1 MGTATRILAAA
12 LVAALTATIGCTA
25 PDEDG
30 SASPPR
36 GSTAALPGD
45 IVLAA
50 LTPFGACDDYLAHV
64 QEHALE
70 LVTPYG
76 LGGGPWFA
84 ETVDEAVAET
94 IDEAVA
100 EADDGVRAPAG
111 DPVAGVDFSGTN
123 VQEVGVDEPDT
134 VKTDGRFLYV
144 VSAGVLHVLDVAAS
158 VPRQVAT
165 LDLADAW
172 DAQLL
177 LDGDR
182 LLVTTSGHG
191 GVIALDAA
199 TDVVLPPRGGW
210 SQTTVVTLV
219 DVSDPSAPRVTER
232 LTVDGRTVS
241 ARMVDGVARLVVRS
255 EPVNLPFVYPQG
267 GGLRAEREA
276 LEANREVI
284 RRSTADDWIPYFVH
298 EATGRR
304 ASEGALVACDR
315 IARPE
320 AFSGL
325 GTVTV
330 LTVDLARGDLRP
342 GPEATAV
349 LAGGDTVYASRERL
363 YVATT
368 RWIDWE
374 RLSERDR
381 TRTARD
387 VTTEIHAFD
396 ISDPRTAVYVASGQV
411 PGTLLSQWAMSE
423 HDGHLRVASTV
434 GSAWWGSREPSE
446 SLVTVLAPRGREL
459 AVVGQVGG
467 LGLTERIYAVR
478 FIGDAGYVV
487 TFREV
492 DPLYTIDL
500 SDPTDPIVEGELK
513 ILGYSAYLHPVGEGL
528 LLGVGQ
534 DADEQGMLKG
544 TQLSLFDVSDP
555 TRPLRIDQVT
565 IGGGWSDVEHDHR
578 AFLHWPP
585 TGLAVVPFSRW
596 DVGPHDR
603 AEGPSSG
610 VVTFTADAAR
620 GIEERAVLTHL
631 DLMAWP
637 GDGLDRDDPTFEE
650 LGWDRTWQARIVR
663 SVVVGDRL
671 LTVSAA
677 GVAAHDLD
685 TLDALGWEPLER

>member
-1 MGTATRILAAA
+1 MGGATRIVAAA
-12 LVAALTATIGCTA
+12 VVAALMATSVGCTT

-30 SASPPR
+30 S
-36 GSTAALPGD
+36 STLPED

-50 LTPFGACDDYLAHV
+50 LTSFGACDDYLAHV

-76 LGGGPWFA
+76 LGGGPWYA
-84 ETVDEAVAET
+84 DAL
-94 IDEAVA
+94 DMPVA
-100 EADDGVRAPAG
+100 EADDAGRAPAA
-111 DPVAGVDFSGTN
+111 DPVEGVDYSGTN
-123 VQEVGVDEPDT
+123 VQEAGVDEPDT
-134 VKTDGRFLYV
+134 AKTDGRVLYV
-144 VSAGVLHVLDVAAS
+144 ASAGVLHVIDVTAS
-158 VPRQVAT
+158 APRQVAT

-182 LLVTTSGHG
+182 LLVTTSGYG
-191 GVIALDAA
+191 GVIPLDAA
-199 TDVVLPPRGGW
+199 ADVVLPPRAGW

-219 DVSDPSAPRVTER
+219 DVSDPSAPRRTEQ

-255 EPVNLPFVYPQG
+255 EPVNLPFVSPQG

-276 LEANREVI
+276 LETNREVI
-284 RRSTADDWIPYFVH
+284 RRSTADDWIPYYVH
-298 EATGRR
+298 EAVGGRV
-304 ASEGALVACDR
+304 AEGSLVACER

-330 LTVDLARGDLRP
+330 LTIDLARGGLRP

-381 TRTARD
+381 GRTARD

-396 ISDPRTAVYVASGQV
+396 ISEPRTAVYVASGQV

-434 GSAWWGSREPSE
+434 GAAWWGSPEPSE
-446 SLVTVLAPRGREL
+446 SLVTVLATRGREL
-459 AVVGQVGG
+459 AVIGQVGG

-478 FIGDAGYVV
+478 FIGDAAYVV

-500 SDPTDPIVEGELK
+500 SDPTSPIVEGELK
-513 ILGYSAYLHPVGEGL
+513 ILGYSAYLHPVGDGL

-555 TRPLRIDQVT
+555 TIPIRIDQVT

-596 DVGPHDR
+596 DVGPYDR
-603 AEGPSSG
+603 AEGPSNG
-610 VVTFTADAAR
+610 VVTFTADAER
-620 GIEERAVLTHL
+620 GVEERAVLTHL
-631 DLMAWP
+631 DLMTWS
-637 GDGLDRDDPTFEE
+637 GEGFDRDGPAFEE

-663 SVVVGDRL
+663 SLVVGDRL

-685 TLDALGWEPLER
+685 TLEVAGWAELVR